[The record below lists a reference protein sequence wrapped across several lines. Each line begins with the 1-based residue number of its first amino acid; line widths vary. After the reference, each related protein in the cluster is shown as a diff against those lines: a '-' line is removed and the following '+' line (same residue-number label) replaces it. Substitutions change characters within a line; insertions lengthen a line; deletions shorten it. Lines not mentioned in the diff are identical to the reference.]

1 MECELFGC
9 IYNDGGY
16 CNYNNAEIKISY
28 ARACYD
34 EIRQADIEA
43 ELVPV
48 VKGAINALIPVVA
61 DCVRAFTDF
70 AISLYKQ
77 YPNKR
82 IVWLALYHPKAKVR
96 KKNKSRIIKY
106 FKNII

>member
-1 MECELFGC
+1 MVNCPLFK
-9 IYNDGGY
+9 Y
-16 CNYNNAEIKISY
+16 CKEDCRQCTDEMQQQKIKET
-28 ARACYD
+28 AM
-34 EIRQADIEA
+34 

-48 VKGAINALIPVVA
+48 IKEAINALVPLVA
-61 DCVRAFTDF
+61 DCVMAVTDF

>member
-1 MECELFGC
+1 MVDCPLFNHCKEDCRQCTDEMKQQKIKETAMEL
-9 IYNDGGY
+9 
-16 CNYNNAEIKISY
+16 AM
-28 ARACYD
+28 
-34 EIRQADIEA
+34 

-48 VKGAINALIPVVA
+48 VKEAINALVPVVA
-61 DCVRAFTDF
+61 DCVMAVTDF

>member
-1 MECELFGC
+1 MVDCPLFNHC
-9 IYNDGGY
+9 KEDCRKCTDEMRQQKIK
-16 CNYNNAEIKISY
+16 EI
-28 ARACYD
+28 AM
-34 EIRQADIEA
+34 

-48 VKGAINALIPVVA
+48 VTEAINALVPVVA
-61 DCVRAFTDF
+61 DCVRAVTDF
-70 AISLYKQ
+70 AIAMYKR

-82 IVWLALYHPKAKVR
+82 ILWLALYHPKAKVR

>member
-1 MECELFGC
+1 MVDCPLFNHC
-9 IYNDGGY
+9 KEDCRQCTDEMKQEKIK
-16 CNYNNAEIKISY
+16 EI
-28 ARACYD
+28 AM
-34 EIRQADIEA
+34 

-48 VKGAINALIPVVA
+48 VKEAINALAPVVA
-61 DCVRAFTDF
+61 DCIRAVTDF
-70 AISLYKQ
+70 ATSLYKQ

-82 IVWLALYHPKAKVR
+82 IGCLALYHPKAKVR

>member
-1 MECELFGC
+1 MVDCPLFNHC
-9 IYNDGGY
+9 KEDCRQCTDEMKQQKIN
-16 CNYNNAEIKISY
+16 EI
-28 ARACYD
+28 AM
-34 EIRQADIEA
+34 

-48 VKGAINALIPVVA
+48 IKGAINALVPVVA

-70 AISLYKQ
+70 AIAMYKQ
-77 YPNKR
+77 YPNER

-96 KKNKSRIIKY
+96 KKNKNRIINY

>member
-1 MECELFGC
+1 MVYCPLFNHC
-9 IYNDGGY
+9 KED
-16 CNYNNAEIKISY
+16 CRQCTDEMKQQKIKKV
-28 ARACYD
+28 AM
-34 EIRQADIEA
+34 

-48 VKGAINALIPVVA
+48 VAEAINALVPVVD

-70 AISLYKQ
+70 TMSLYKQ

-82 IVWLALYHPKAKVR
+82 IVWLALYHTKAKVR